1 MFMDFRDQPPPP
13 RWEPR
18 PARPRLSP
26 RQERWL
32 GRLVLA
38 NMLLLLLAPIG
49 GATLVDA
56 LITLFRR

>member
-18 PARPRLSP
+18 PAPPRLSR

-32 GRLVLA
+32 GRLVLV

-49 GATLVDA
+49 GATLIDA